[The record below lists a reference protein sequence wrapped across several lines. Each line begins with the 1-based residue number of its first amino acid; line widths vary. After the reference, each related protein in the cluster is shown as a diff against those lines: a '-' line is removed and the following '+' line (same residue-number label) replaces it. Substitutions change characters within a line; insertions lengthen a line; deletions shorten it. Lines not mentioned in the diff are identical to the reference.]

1 MNKNIKFDL
10 SVLYVEDSKIV
21 RESSYRFFQLFF
33 DKIVVATNGLEG
45 IEKFKQN
52 PTFDIVITDIVM
64 PHLDGISMMKEI
76 KKINPDV
83 LLIVISSYY
92 DYDKLLGC
100 VEAGV
105 NDFLQKPINAN
116 KLKEIIEH
124 HASQINNKQSHIGE
138 NFFDKMIL
146 EEQLKSIKNIN
157 APLLCYNTYKG
168 IPIKHQGFIEK
179 IEENQ
184 LTIKV
189 DEMQGY
195 SASIQKNIIFDCDLL
210 GKSIKADV
218 LQTVDF
224 STLTLGNCISFQ
236 KNSYIRSEVRV
247 DVCDDFK
254 LYIFINSK
262 SHLATI
268 KDLSINSISFSFLC
282 ADLDLNEAS
291 ISLSASFPVLKNKL
305 FYGSHNIERINSKS
319 KIIKFETN
327 GLEHN
332 VIATLPLSK
341 IDKEMLGRYMFQ
353 RVTELTTELK
363 NNLKKIEQG

>member
-1 MNKNIKFDL
+1 M
-10 SVLYVEDSKIV
+10 
-21 RESSYRFFQLFF
+21 
-33 DKIVVATNGLEG
+33 
-45 IEKFKQN
+45 
-52 PTFDIVITDIVM
+52 
-64 PHLDGISMMKEI
+64 
-76 KKINPDV
+76 

-124 HASQINNKQSHIGE
+124 HASQINNKQSHIVK

-224 STLTLGNCISFQ
+224 STLILGNCISFQ

-291 ISLSASFPVLKNKL
+291 ISLSASFPV
-305 FYGSHNIERINSKS
+305 
-319 KIIKFETN
+319 
-327 GLEHN
+327 
-332 VIATLPLSK
+332 
-341 IDKEMLGRYMFQ
+341 M
-353 RVTELTTELK
+353 
-363 NNLKKIEQG
+363 